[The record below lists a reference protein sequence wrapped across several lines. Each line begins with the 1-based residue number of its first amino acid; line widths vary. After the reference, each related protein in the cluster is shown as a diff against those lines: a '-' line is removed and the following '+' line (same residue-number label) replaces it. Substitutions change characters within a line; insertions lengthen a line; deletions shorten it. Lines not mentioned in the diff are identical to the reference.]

1 MTDIF
6 ADWKNTRFIVA
17 PKELVDDGISL
28 IVLSDYRYWA
38 DHMDKLTAW
47 CKTRNAEI
55 QGMTVA
61 IKDDAT
67 LTEFLLKWS

>member
-1 MTDIF
+1 
-6 ADWKNTRFIVA
+6 
-17 PKELVDDGISL
+17 
-28 IVLSDYRYWA
+28 
-38 DHMDKLTAW
+38 MDKLTAW